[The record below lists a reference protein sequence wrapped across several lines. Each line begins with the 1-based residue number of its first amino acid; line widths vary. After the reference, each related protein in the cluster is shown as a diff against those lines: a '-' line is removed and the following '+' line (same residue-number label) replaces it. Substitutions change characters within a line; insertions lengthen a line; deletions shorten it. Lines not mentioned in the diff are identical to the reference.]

1 MNSFKTSS
9 CLGSQSEMN
18 NFEELLSI
26 ASGNVGLVSGQAAYS
41 FYAQLEGSNKGLP
54 AIAAGL
60 SQRVI
65 NACREKCLRHPSV
78 IKVPSIMNAQ
88 ESVSIILFMYLD
100 EKIRALSRDWI
111 GNLETL
117 SRSFENY
124 PPKTREVED
133 LLAFYGLHKP
143 LEVYLSVVDD
153 PQLTLQDLQN
163 AFAGAASKAANHKI
177 VSRAYPITKEKITA
191 QWRFMEDVG
200 QRASEAL
207 KKRSITIRKRRDE
220 QGKVVVEKT
229 DRYEVSDSAA
239 ELRVLINRLKHSNS
253 DSLKKGIKG
262 LTSLQAIYRGKRVR
276 EPYITDSYKQGSN
289 DVLTPEDIAWKNAKN
304 LHELAKVEQ
313 DRALSIFQSANEGV
327 ENVYTQRNKTREELD
342 KVKSIQKTLVHCL
355 LSILTFGILALC
367 RYVICHNLNKD
378 IENSAIT
385 LDLALKYKDEC
396 EKKLRE
402 TETLVEKTHQDL
414 TLKYEE
420 LKAMHKARRDALR
433 RKRLEG

>member
-1 MNSFKTSS
+1 MDSFKISS
-9 CLGSQSEMN
+9 CLGSQSEMKD
-18 NFEELLSI
+18 FEELLSI
-26 ASGNVGLVSGQAAYS
+26 ASGNVGLVSGHAAYS
-41 FYAQLEGSNKGLP
+41 FYAKLEGSNKGLP

-78 IKVPSIMNAQ
+78 IKVPSPIHAQ

-100 EKIRALSRDWI
+100 EKIRALSRHWI
-111 GNLETL
+111 ANLGTL
-117 SRSFENY
+117 SRSFDNY

-163 AFAGAASKAANHKI
+163 AFAGAESKAANHKI
-177 VSRAYPITKEKITA
+177 VSRAYPITKEKIAA
-191 QWRFMEDVG
+191 QWRFMEDVR

-207 KKRSITIRKRRDE
+207 KKRSITVRKRRDE

-239 ELRVLINRLKHSNS
+239 TMRVFINRMQHSNS
-253 DSLKKGIKG
+253 DILKKGIKG
-262 LTSLQAIYRGKRVR
+262 LTSLQAICRGKRQR
-276 EPYITDSYKQGSN
+276 EPYLTDAYKQGGNEALS
-289 DVLTPEDIAWKNAKN
+289 VEDITWLNAKKM
-304 LHELAKVEQ
+304 HEKAKIEQ
-313 DRALSIFQSANEGV
+313 DRCLMIFQSAEKAV
-327 ENVYTQRNKTREELD
+327 ESVHNQNDKTIQQLAEL
-342 KVKSIQKTLVHCL
+342 KKLQKTFAHFII
-355 LSILTFGILALC
+355 SFFTFGIVALC
-367 RYVICHNLNKD
+367 RHVICQNLKKD
-378 IENSAIT
+378 IENSSIT
-385 LDLALKYKDEC
+385 LNLALNYKSDC
-396 EKKLRE
+396 ENQLKQAE
-402 TETLVEKTHQDL
+402 DLVEQTHQDV

-433 RKRLEG
+433 RKRLQG